1 VEPNQVAVLHGDDE
15 FAARTGHLFAA
26 TRATFSCVVA
36 DPGTWA
42 RASARHGASVPAR
55 VTVQKLLSPAVL
67 ASQQYR
73 EQLRRLM
80 AAGAEVRLS
89 GSALPHETI
98 IIDQRI
104 AIIAG
109 GHTPAGRREYTVT
122 TAPTLVAG
130 VSDLFQAAWA
140 AATDFST
147 YLTGET
153 PLLLDDSARV
163 ILRALGD
170 GLTDEA
176 ASRRLGVSLRTY
188 RRRVADLMIALD
200 ADSRFQA
207 GLHAGELGLGDA
219 PAAGRS

>member
-1 VEPNQVAVLHGDDE
+1 
-15 FAARTGHLFAA
+15 
-26 TRATFSCVVA
+26 
-36 DPGTWA
+36 
-42 RASARHGASVPAR
+42 

-207 GLHAGELGLGDA
+207 GLHAGELGFGDA

>member
-1 VEPNQVAVLHGDDE
+1 MEANQVAVLHGDDE

-26 TRATFSCVVA
+26 SRATFACVVR

-42 RASARHGASVPAR
+42 RAAARHRASVPAQVR
-55 VTVQKLLSPAVL
+55 VKKLVSPTVL
-67 ASQQYR
+67 ACERYR
-73 EQLRRLM
+73 DQLRQVM
-80 AAGAEVRLS
+80 AAGVHVRIS

-109 GHTPAGRREYTVT
+109 GNTPAGREYTVT
-122 TAPTLVAG
+122 SSPALVAG
-130 VSDLFQAAWA
+130 VHDLFQATWSA
-140 AATDFST
+140 AIDYSS
-147 YLTGET
+147 YLTREAP
-153 PLLLDDSARV
+153 PLLDESARGV
-163 ILRALGD
+163 LRALSD

-188 RRRVADLMIALD
+188 RRRVADLMVALE

-207 GLHAGELGLGDA
+207 GLRAGQLGLA
-219 PAAGRS
+219 R

>member
-1 VEPNQVAVLHGDDE
+1 MAPNQVAVLHGDDE
-15 FAARTGHLFAA
+15 FAARTGHLFASA
-26 TRATFSCVVA
+26 RTTFACVCR

-42 RASARHGASVPAR
+42 RAAARHRVSVSARVR
-55 VTVQKLLSPAVL
+55 VQKLVSPTVL
-67 ASQQYR
+67 ADEQYR
-73 EQLRRLM
+73 DQLRRM
-80 AAGAEVRLS
+80 TASGAQVRIS

-109 GHTPAGRREYTVT
+109 GHAPAAREYTVT
-122 TAPTLVAG
+122 TAPALVAG
-130 VSDLFQAAWA
+130 VNDLFQAAWV
-140 AATDFST
+140 AATDFSS
-147 YLTGET
+147 YLTGEE
-153 PLLLDDSARV
+153 PPLLDDSARA

-170 GLTDEA
+170 GLTDET

-207 GLHAGELGLGDA
+207 GLHAGELGLPGPRSA
-219 PAAGRS
+219 PSA